1 MALVVLAAAALHVA
15 VVAVVAGVQVV
26 GVVVNSEEDVE
37 GNPVLD
43 AMTRTARFNDMH
55 LSMEAYGSE

>member
-1 MALVVLAAAALHVA
+1 MALVVLAAVALHVA

>member
-1 MALVVLAAAALHVA
+1 MALVVLAAAALH
-15 VVAVVAGVQVV
+15 VAVVAGVQVV